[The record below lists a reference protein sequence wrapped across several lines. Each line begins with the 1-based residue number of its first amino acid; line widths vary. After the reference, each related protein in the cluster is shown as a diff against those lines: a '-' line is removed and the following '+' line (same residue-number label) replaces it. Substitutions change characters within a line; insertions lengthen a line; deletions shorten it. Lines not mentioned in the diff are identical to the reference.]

1 MMSEAGLLAN
11 EPSGSG
17 SPAAS
22 TPDGAARLRRLVDA
36 NFDFIWRTL
45 RRLGVPE
52 ADVDDAAQQVFLV
65 VSRKLPLIDPNNER
79 SFLFGTALRVA
90 SDVRRARRR
99 RREEP
104 GLEPGGADHFDTGP
118 GPEDIVAQ
126 RRARALLDAVLEA
139 MPADLQTVFVLFELE
154 ELPTPDIASLL
165 GIPVGTV
172 ASRLRRAREEF
183 QDRAKRLKARCAPRG
198 GSP

>member
-1 MMSEAGLLAN
+1 VGSAGR
-11 EPSGSG
+11 
-17 SPAAS
+17 
-22 TPDGAARLRRLVDA
+22 ARL
-36 NFDFIWRTL
+36 L
-45 RRLGVPE
+45 RRAGTAALALLCLALAAYALRAPILTGVARLLTVRDRILY
-52 ADVDDAAQQVFLV
+52 ADL
-65 VSRKLPLIDPNNER
+65 S
-79 SFLFGTALRVA
+79 ALRVA

>member
-1 MMSEAGLLAN
+1 MMSEASVLAS
-11 EPSGSG
+11 EPFGSG
-17 SPAAS
+17 CPATA
-22 TPDGAARLRRLVDA
+22 TPDGAARLRRLVDTY
-36 NFDFIWRTL
+36 FDFIWRSL

-52 ADVDDAAQQVFLV
+52 ADADDASQQVFLV
-65 VSRKLPLIDPNNER
+65 VARKLPSIDPNNER

-90 SDVRRARRR
+90 SDARRARRR
-99 RREEP
+99 RREDPSEP
-104 GLEPGGADHFDTGP
+104 GSVEPSDSAP
-118 GPEDIVAQ
+118 GPEDLVAQ
-126 RRARALLDAVLEA
+126 RRARALLDEVLEA
-139 MPADLQTVFVLFELE
+139 MPLDLQTVFVLFELE

-183 QDRAKRLKARCAPRG
+183 QDRAKRLQARYSPRG

>member
-1 MMSEAGLLAN
+1 MSEASVLAS
-11 EPSGSG
+11 EPFGSG
-17 SPAAS
+17 CPATA
-22 TPDGAARLRRLVDA
+22 TPDGAARLRRLVDTY
-36 NFDFIWRTL
+36 FDFIWRSL

-52 ADVDDAAQQVFLV
+52 ADADDAAQQVFLV
-65 VSRKLPLIDPNNER
+65 VARKLPSIDPNNER

-90 SDVRRARRR
+90 SDARRARRR
-99 RREEP
+99 RREDPTDPGSAEP
-104 GLEPGGADHFDTGP
+104 SDNAP
-118 GPEDIVAQ
+118 GPEDLVAQ
-126 RRARALLDAVLEA
+126 RRARALLDEVLET
-139 MPADLQTVFVLFELE
+139 MPLDLQTVFVLFELE

-183 QDRAKRLKARCAPRG
+183 QDRAKRLQARYSPRG

>member
-1 MMSEAGLLAN
+1 MMSEASVLAS
-11 EPSGSG
+11 EPFGSG
-17 SPAAS
+17 CPATA
-22 TPDGAARLRRLVDA
+22 TPDGAARLRRLVDTY
-36 NFDFIWRTL
+36 FDFIWRSL

-52 ADVDDAAQQVFLV
+52 ADADDAAQQVFLV
-65 VSRKLPLIDPNNER
+65 VARKLPSIDPNNER

-90 SDVRRARRR
+90 SDARRARRR
-99 RREEP
+99 RREDPTDPGSAEP
-104 GLEPGGADHFDTGP
+104 SDNAP
-118 GPEDIVAQ
+118 GPEDLVAQ
-126 RRARALLDAVLEA
+126 RRARALLDEVLET
-139 MPADLQTVFVLFELE
+139 MPLDLQTVFVLFELE

-183 QDRAKRLKARCAPRG
+183 QDRAKRLQARYSPRG